1 MVTTLRVGTSPFL
14 NSLVPLICDDTVV
27 MDFST
32 PAINT
37 LLPEPEFIITKQDIH
52 DILPDSCAIHT
63 KSGAMVVARTRHL
76 ERGDKVEEGLPVIVL
91 IHGYPQS

>member
-1 MVTTLRVGTSPFL
+1 
-14 NSLVPLICDDTVV
+14 

-32 PAINT
+32 QTIDDV
-37 LLPEPEFIITKQDIH
+37 LPESELIITKQAIH
-52 DILPDSCAIHT
+52 DILPSSCAIHT

-76 ERGDKVEEGLPVIVL
+76 GVGDQVEGLPVVVL